1 MVQEDLKNNIIA
13 LKHKIKKDSSIWMMT
28 MKLAQ
33 HSDISMQNKIIH
45 NPKQTREIRMIRRGV
60 NFQNAQA

>member
-1 MVQEDLKNNIIA
+1 
-13 LKHKIKKDSSIWMMT
+13 MMT